1 MLLFRSLTYRPF
13 ALLWAGQ
20 TISRI
25 GDYLYQIALAWW
37 VLEKT
42 GSATAMGAVLICSL
56 VPMLL
61 FLLIGGVAV
70 DRLPR
75 VRVMLAS
82 DLARGAIVDASDHAW
97 RRSTCDNR
105 HSHGGVRA
113 SNGSGFCLRSFARRR
128 ARRD

>member
-42 GSATAMGAVLICSL
+42 GSATAMGTVLICSMT
-56 VPMLL
+56 PMLI
-61 FLLIGGVAV
+61 FLLLGGVAV
-70 DRLPR
+70 DRFPR
-75 VRVMLAS
+75 LRLMIGS
-82 DLARGAIVDASDHAW
+82 DLLRGIVAGAVA
-97 RRSTCDNR
+97 TL
-105 HSHGGVRA
+105 A
-113 SNGSGFCLRSFARRR
+113 FAQL
-128 ARRD
+128 